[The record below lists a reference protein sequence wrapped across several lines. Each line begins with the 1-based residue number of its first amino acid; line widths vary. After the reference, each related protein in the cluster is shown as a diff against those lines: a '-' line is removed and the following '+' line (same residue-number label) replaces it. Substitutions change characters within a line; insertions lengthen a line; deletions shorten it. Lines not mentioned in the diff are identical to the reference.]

1 MTSRYHMPRTLSEFS
16 AAMPEITLIA
26 YPVDQSRIDLADW
39 WQHPRTMG
47 LLHREYVKYLTSLVM
62 TRLAK
67 TA

>member
-1 MTSRYHMPRTLSEFS
+1 
-16 AAMPEITLIA
+16 MPEITLIA